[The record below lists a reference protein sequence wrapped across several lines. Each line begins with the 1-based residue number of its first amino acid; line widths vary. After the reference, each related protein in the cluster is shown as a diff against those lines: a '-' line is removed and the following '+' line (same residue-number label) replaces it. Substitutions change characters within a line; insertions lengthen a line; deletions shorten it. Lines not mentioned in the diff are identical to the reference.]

1 MTKCQCISKVNWNP
15 SPYEN
20 CWRYILTT
28 NWRDNDERAN
38 VERVSTV
45 RPNVVVVAAYLH
57 DSSAATLLFLCR
69 RVGAAVVAVATRWGG
84 AMGRAPDDNN
94 NNNGTDGTARFVV
107 PGRNDETLYGD
118 VPVHVLRATKV
129 AVQRCP
135 NPLLPR
141 LLTGRTLLGASYAY
155 CTVRL
160 RGTRS
165 AAVTACPTRSHVR
178 IPATIAVSTITSS
191 TNCRTCWFTRPLFT
205 HWRT

>member
-1 MTKCQCISKVNWNP
+1 MYFKSKLEPLSIRKLLKVHFDDKLAGQ
-15 SPYEN
+15 
-20 CWRYILTT
+20 WRTS
-28 NWRDNDERAN
+28 ERWTSVYRAP
-38 VERVSTV
+38 ER
-45 RPNVVVVAAYLH
+45 RR
-57 DSSAATLLFLCR
+57 R
-69 RVGAAVVAVATRWGG
+69 RVFTRFLGGDPVVFVSAGRCGGCGGGNPVGGWAT
-84 AMGRAPDDNN
+84 GRAPDDNN
-94 NNNGTDGTARFVV
+94 NNNGTDGTARSVV

-165 AAVTACPTRSHVR
+165 AAVAACPTRSHVR

-191 TNCRTCWFTRPLFT
+191 TNCRTCWFTKPLFT
-205 HWRT
+205 QWRT